1 MSRTAVPEIRYR
13 NRRRRTFLGRVV
25 AVATAV
31 VVSLTLAQPVRAAGG
46 VEVNN
51 QELQNRLFTAY
62 ARLHNPGPNGLRD
75 MMLSAD
81 LVGYREKNPYATA
94 DQLHQRMASMRS
106 WYDSNLTAQDLERPA
121 FEYAMKLINLTTLH
135 PAAAQAAPI
144 IRDLLESTIGKD
156 IKTWGM
162 TADYVAGSKFQ
173 HTAFS
178 QLYAIQNLIW
188 SRVNQRGSIDSSFRA
203 AWDGAIGAGMNIS
216 ANATTD
222 QLLADPVIATNVNV
236 QALMDQLTNSTGYLQ
251 EGQEQLA
258 AKLELISAQN
268 DATLALMKELDA
280 KYPVAPGAPRPTLA
294 EQQTQKDLAAE
305 RQKVIDGAATAIEIL
320 STLLG
325 FADPRAGKIAAGV
338 GKAAVQVA
346 TAINNFIPAVAGLG
360 LGEAIFSMSTL
371 TLTGNVLGAITS
383 VLPLFSGVP
392 SPEQVMLDELAKIR
406 QDIATLNTNMNSRFD
421 RLEQGLTNL
430 YGDMINRFDEMMRL
444 QNATNVQLANLET
457 QLLRLVPRLDMWGAE
472 IIKGQQEDILYDTN
486 LMMNKYIDY
495 KERYG
500 QPIPSYNGGG
510 DRYTEPEGILR
521 TAATTLST
529 RAPLTGPSTG
539 WSTTDPVQALNT
551 WEANGT
557 LGYLEWYANNEYGL
571 PTSSTLT
578 KPNPATWSFAAR
590 GYGVLALQN
599 PDYAKQVS
607 ATETARII
615 STGQD
620 ILTVNRSLSKPKT
633 TPGADGKRTNVLFT
647 GLTADYLD
655 AVGDLRLKLAAVR
668 KKYSDDKEYNLFGP
682 IDQAMPDAGK
692 LTDPTGVQPCNG
704 TPGYLSRPNNMALSS
719 APNVFA
725 FAQYAHPDKPKMS
738 LCYDAGMVNIKRS
751 STTKFNITKADLR
764 VQMRLRV
771 QWGSE
776 VRDYQVRTLTTPLGE
791 TCREFKET
799 GEQVFCYVVQ
809 DYLDNWDATYK
820 PLFESGASYSGNE
833 QVNTDVRT
841 RMTNFLAGRQAA
853 YYGQVYDD
861 LNNEAS
867 DIHRGN
873 AELTRVV
880 KLLKAYTQLGFG
892 RTLMQDDLLNAA
904 LFGSGRIVGDDSDA
918 NVVKDTFAT
927 ALAAYANC
935 NAPARGASCTAGNGA
950 FDPLAGQRH
959 LTDCVAGGSEE
970 TWDPVGNCIVAKAKS
985 RHGLLTERYEAA
997 SVGIANGD
1005 YVEGMPEVEAVITSL
1020 TMIDASVR
1028 G

>member
-1 MSRTAVPEIRYR
+1 MI
-13 NRRRRTFLGRVV
+13 

-31 VVSLTLAQPVRAAGG
+31 VVALTLAQPVQAADG
-46 VEVNN
+46 VEVKN
-51 QELQNRLFTAY
+51 QELQNRLFTSY
-62 ARLHNPGPNGLRD
+62 ARLKNPGPNGLRD

-81 LVGYREKNPYATA
+81 LVGFREKNPYATA
-94 DQLHQRMASMRS
+94 EQLHQRMASMRA
-106 WYDSNLTAQDLERPA
+106 WYDNNLTAQDLERPA
-121 FEYAMKLINLTTLH
+121 FDYAMKLINLTTLH

-144 IRDLLESTIGKD
+144 IRDLLESTMGKD
-156 IKTWGM
+156 IKTWAM
-162 TADYVAGSKFQ
+162 SADYVAGSKFQ
-173 HTAFS
+173 YTAFS
-178 QLYAIQNLIW
+178 QLYAIQDLIW
-188 SRVNQRGSIDSSFRA
+188 SRVNQRGSIDSAFRQ

-216 ANATTD
+216 ANATID

-236 QALMDQLTNSTGYLQ
+236 QALMDQLANSTAYLQ

-268 DATLALMKELDA
+268 DTTLALMKELDA

-294 EQQTQKDLAAE
+294 EQQNQRNLAAE
-305 RQKVIDGAATAIEIL
+305 RQQIIDGAATAIEIL

-406 QDIATLNTNMNSRFD
+406 QDIATLNTSMHSRFD

-430 YGDMINRFDEMMRL
+430 YGDMINRFDEMMQL
-444 QNATNVQLANLET
+444 QNATNAQLANLET
-457 QLLRLVPRLDMWGAE
+457 QLLRLMPRLDMWGAE

-495 KERYG
+495 EQRYG

-551 WEANGT
+551 WEPNGA
-557 LGYLEWYANNEYGL
+557 LGYLEWYAGNRYGL

-620 ILTVNRSLSKPKT
+620 ILTVNRALSKPKT

-647 GLTADYLD
+647 GLTADYLN
-655 AVGDLRLKLAAVR
+655 AVGDLRLKLSAVR

-682 IDQAMPDAGK
+682 LDQALPDAAK
-692 LTDPTGVQPCNG
+692 LTDPAGVQPCNG
-704 TPGYLSRPNNMALSS
+704 TPGYLSRPNNIALTS
-719 APNVFA
+719 APSVFA
-725 FAQYAHPDKPKMS
+725 FAQYAHPDKPTVS

-751 STTKFNITKADLR
+751 FTTKFYITKADLR

-771 QWGSE
+771 RWGSE

-791 TCREFKET
+791 TCREYKET
-799 GEQVFCYVVQ
+799 GEFVFCYALE
-809 DYLDNWDATYK
+809 DYLDNWDAVYK
-820 PLFESGASYSGNE
+820 PMFESGATYSGNE

-841 RMTNFLAGRQAA
+841 RMTNFLAGRRAA

-867 DIHRGN
+867 DIHKSN
-873 AELTRVV
+873 AEVTRAV

-892 RTLMQDDLLNAA
+892 RTLMQDDLLRAS
-904 LFGSGRIVGDDSDA
+904 LFGSTRIVGDDSDA
-918 NVVKDTFAT
+918 TIVKDTFAT
-927 ALAAYANC
+927 ALTAYANC
-935 NAPARGASCTAGNGA
+935 NAPARGAPCTAGNGA

-970 TWDPVGNCIVAKAKS
+970 MWDPVGNCIVAKAKS
-985 RHGLLTERYEAA
+985 RHGLLTDRYEAA
-997 SVGIANGD
+997 SVRIANGD
-1005 YVEGMPEVEAVITSL
+1005 YTEGMPEVEAVITSL

-1028 G
+1028 H